1 MMADCTICG
10 KPLEPP
16 TVKCATCGA
25 ELPHACAKRTMG
37 RPYCKNCYR
46 RAKKQARYER
56 MAQRDVWGRGR
67 PGKMW

>member
-1 MMADCTICG
+1 MPDCPICS

-16 TVKCATCGA
+16 MVKCTTCGS
-25 ELPHACAKRTMG
+25 ELHRACAKRTMG

-46 RAKKQARYER
+46 QAKKQSRYER
-56 MAQRDVWGRGR
+56 MAQRDALRRDR